1 MKTANDNREK
11 IIKLIENA
19 TSKIQIAVSWLTDEI
34 IIRKL
39 TEAAQ
44 KVKVELLLS
53 CDPLNAAFRYAD
65 IRQLQKA
72 GASVL
77 KTGANFP
84 GEKGFMHAKFM
95 IIDGKELYG
104 GSFNYTEAA
113 SYNYEVFGHYD
124 LTTLDEY
131 RIKFAEWLKDAI
143 DYVVGFEN
151 PKAINEL
158 VMKQFKMNESFRAQM
173 LATCEKEYKESIR
186 NEITERENLI
196 KQELK
201 KEELRKEAVSLV
213 GGEKGVAKNGSVD
226 STGAAVKSKPHR
238 FYGGIFRSEF
248 GGQKARNSYA
258 AAFFQKQAIEKKFAF
273 LRCRIHDDTLVCTG
287 NIQPSNCPDYRV
299 RIEFRAGYSPQVF
312 ILNHDIE
319 PESDIHM
326 YSNRSLCLYY
336 PGDQRWK
343 DNTSIAEHT
352 IPWVYEWIL
361 YYELYKLTGNWEGD
375 YVPHGANIQSITKRE
390 NSKFSRHGE

>member
-11 IIKLIENA
+11 IIQLIENA

-53 CDPLNAAFRYAD
+53 CDPLNAAFRYSD
-65 IRQLQKA
+65 IRKLQRA
-72 GASVL
+72 GALVV
-77 KTGANFP
+77 KTGTASS
-84 GEKGFMHAKFM
+84 GKGGFMHAKYM
-95 IIDGKELYG
+95 ILDEGATYG
-104 GSFNYTEAA
+104 GSFNFTEAA
-113 SYNYEVFGHYD
+113 SSNYENFEKYD
-124 LTTLDEY
+124 DESLE
-131 RIKFAEWLKDAI
+131 KFKTEFACWISNAI
-143 DYVVGFEN
+143 DYTIGFEN
-151 PKAINEL
+151 PEKIREL
-158 VMKQFKMNESFRAQM
+158 VIKEFEAKEHFNKVM
-173 LATCEKEYKESIR
+173 LETCQKEYKESIR
-186 NEITERENLI
+186 NEISERENLI

-213 GGEKGVAKNGSVD
+213 DGEKGVAKNGSVD
-226 STGAAVKSKPHR
+226 STEAAVKSKPHR

-248 GGQKARNSYA
+248 GGQKSRNSYA

-273 LRCRIHDDTLVCTG
+273 LRCRIHADTLVCTG
-287 NIQPSNCPDYRV
+287 NIQPPNCPDYRV

-319 PESDIHM
+319 PEPDIHM